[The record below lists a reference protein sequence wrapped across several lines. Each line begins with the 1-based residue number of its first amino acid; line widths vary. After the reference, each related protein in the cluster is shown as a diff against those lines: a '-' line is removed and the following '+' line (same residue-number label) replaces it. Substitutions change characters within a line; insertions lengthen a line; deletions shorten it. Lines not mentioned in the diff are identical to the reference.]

1 MKEVYPETVIEQFI
15 YESEEWGRLLAFLR
29 QENVFYK
36 SRLADV
42 VNNSEDEDVLLSAE
56 KFQEDF
62 LSQDRMIDFLYS
74 ELSKQAN
81 LLQKDIYVDG
91 EIFRDVVQNQKKL
104 RSDIQKAEAI
114 FSKTKTEF
122 AHYLVDLF

>member
-1 MKEVYPETVIEQFI
+1 MKEVYPETVLEQFI
-15 YESEEWGRLLAFLR
+15 YESEEWARLLVFLK

-36 SRLADV
+36 SRLAEV
-42 VNNSEDEDVLLSAE
+42 VNNTEDEDVLLAAE

-62 LSQDRMIDFLYS
+62 LSQDRVIDFLSS
-74 ELSKQAN
+74 ELGKQTK
-81 LLQKDIYVDG
+81 LLVKDIYVDG
-91 EIFRDVVQNQKKL
+91 EIFRNVVQNQKKL
-104 RSDIQKAEAI
+104 RSDIQKAEEI

>member
-74 ELSKQAN
+74 ELSKQTN